1 MPVKDIVWDVNKAYI
16 CVLLRDTVTLSLRDS
31 RTDGESVSVSVA
43 LCIGL
48 CKMLGYAGS
57 LPNCVEDHVPPTLHV
72 PVPDCDSVCMSEPVR
87 VDDTLAVSDRV
98 CVLLAVAVALPDCAW
113 LDVGA

>member
-1 MPVKDIVWDVNKAYI
+1 ML
-16 CVLLRDTVTLSLRDS
+16 CVTDRVAPALLVHVAVT
-31 RTDGESVSVSVA
+31 
-43 LCIGL
+43 
-48 CKMLGYAGS
+48 
-57 LPNCVEDHVPPTLHV
+57 V
-72 PVPDCDSVCMSEPVR
+72 PVPVPVCVGVSEPVR